1 MNLTHD
7 QVTTFD
13 YMQESAAASSSS
25 ACTSFPFSHS
35 SVSKTDSA
43 TDVYS
48 TQKTNKK
55 YLKKVSK
62 RNDRR
67 NERNNPQTYRGVRR
81 RSWGKWVSE
90 IREPRKKSR
99 IWLGT
104 FDTAEMAARA
114 HDAAAIAIKGHSAFL
129 NFPDLVHQLPRAASK
144 APKDVQAAA
153 AEAAQLVAV
162 PMAEF
167 NRTNDRSPTSNSDS
181 NSFAE
186 HDDISSVDDA
196 FLGLPDLILGMTGYD
211 NADGSFPALLAG
223 GDANIHGEFS
233 PENLLYGDF
242 FYI

>member
-1 MNLTHD
+1 MD

-13 YMQESAAASSSS
+13 SMQESTAG
-25 ACTSFPFSHS
+25 SF
-35 SVSKTDSA
+35 SVSNTDTAA
-43 TDVYS
+43 TGLYS
-48 TQKTNKK
+48 TQKTSKK
-55 YLKKVSK
+55 YLKIKTISK
-62 RNDRR
+62 RNGRC
-67 NERNNPQTYRGVRR
+67 NERNNRQAYRGVRR

-129 NFPDLVHQLPRAASK
+129 NFPDLVHRLPRAASK
-144 APKDVQAAA
+144 APKDVQVAA
-153 AEAAQLVAV
+153 AEAAKMVV
-162 PMAEF
+162 PMADFE
-167 NRTNDRSPTSNSDS
+167 RRNDRWPTSNSDS
-181 NSFAE
+181 NSFPD
-186 HDDISSVDDA
+186 HDDVCGHVDDA
-196 FLGLPDLILGMTGYD
+196 FLGLPDLILGVAGC
-211 NADGSFPALLAG
+211 NNVDGLFPAVLAG

>member
-1 MNLTHD
+1 MDH

-13 YMQESAAASSSS
+13 YMQESAVASSSS
-25 ACTSFPFSHS
+25 AGSSSPFSH

-43 TDVYS
+43 TDLYS
-48 TQKTNKK
+48 TQKTSKK
-55 YLKKVSK
+55 YLKKTVSK
-62 RNDRR
+62 RKDRCD
-67 NERNNPQTYRGVRR
+67 ERNNPQTYRGVRR

-114 HDAAAIAIKGHSAFL
+114 HDAAAIAIKGNSAFL
-129 NFPDLVHQLPRAASK
+129 NFPDLVHQLPRAVSK

-162 PMAEF
+162 PMADF
-167 NRTNDRSPTSNSDS
+167 GRTNDRSPTSNSDS
-181 NSFAE
+181 NFLAE

-196 FLGLPDLILGMTGYD
+196 YLGLPDLILGM
-211 NADGSFPALLAG
+211 SFPAMLAG
-223 GDANIHGEFS
+223 GDANIHDEFS